1 MFKIKYFAALPI
13 ALLLMSCSGS
23 DDDGVSTLEATVT
36 SSNDTPLYNE
46 TYTITGNQMPVSAM
60 QTQLQVHGLVSWRLL
75 EAKILLLKEEEQ
87 QIMEFSAE
95 KV

>member
-1 MFKIKYFAALPI
+1 MKH
-13 ALLLMSCSGS
+13 
-23 DDDGVSTLEATVT
+23 
-36 SSNDTPLYNE
+36 TPLL
-46 TYTITGNQMPVSAM
+46 GNQMLVSAM
-60 QTQLQVHGLVSWRLL
+60 QTQLQVHGLASWRLL

>member
-1 MFKIKYFAALPI
+1 MFKIKYFAAFPI

-46 TYTITGNQMPVSAM
+46 TYTITWESNASQCYANSTTGC
-60 QTQLQVHGLVSWRLL
+60 LL
-75 EAKILLLKEEEQ
+75 YT
-87 QIMEFSAE
+87 SPSPRDS
-95 KV
+95 

>member
-1 MFKIKYFAALPI
+1 MFKIKYFAAFPI

-46 TYTITGNQMPVSAM
+46 TYTITWESNASQCYANSTTG
-60 QTQLQVHGLVSWRLL
+60 SWLGEL
-75 EAKILLLKEEEQ
+75 APSGSQDFIAKISLRT
-87 QIMEFSAE
+87 SS
-95 KV
+95 